1 MKYKRFGLLLVLSML
16 APIITLA
23 QSTTPS
29 KPTIEK
35 LINFNLIHNF
45 EETIILTKQTS
56 IERSL
61 AIDNAN
67 EANIFFASKSKTLK
81 IELISPIGQRFFSDN
96 KSSAGVGS
104 IIIASPE
111 RDNTNGVYIFILFK
125 PQPGMWKYII
135 HETASTNEL
144 NTLQVSLLSDSPV
157 RVSLQSEKQENRLNA
172 DVKLV
177 LAVLEGRNTIKQP
190 IIKATITRFN
200 KQKIVNFH
208 DDGTN
213 GDARAGDGVFTASI
227 KATEPGKFQFS
238 VNIEGKNSQ
247 GNFFWRTASTNFNV
261 IRDTARLLGSFSD
274 RALDTNGD
282 GLFDK
287 IGVSPAIQ
295 VLEAG
300 EYFIRVTL
308 TASNGESIFSN
319 LRVHLPTGK
328 VNPEVIFDSQDI
340 KEYLKVNG
348 SYQVIEVFIERDSY
362 SPNDRLVNLGNTKN
376 YRIEQLQRD
385 AIVLKSNNVKAVGI
399 DINNNGKFD
408 FLDVTVPV
416 NFLYKGDY
424 KWSASLATKNRTVID
439 IASSSGSFDVGNAN
453 LKLRFNGS
461 KIGNA
466 KLELPYI
473 IQGFIV
479 YGGGKS
485 LRTDDDLSIPQFTNN
500 RFEGFITDR
509 EPPKVNFSVE
519 PTILKP
525 ANHQMVE
532 IKVNAQ
538 VTDNIDPTPHHNIVK
553 IATNDGYIVRGDLLT
568 SDDIEIKPDKRVF
581 LRAKPSK
588 NGQERIYTITYGA
601 KDSAGNLTQTTA
613 EVRVPPE

>member
-213 GDARAGDGVFTASI
+213 GDARAGD
-227 KATEPGKFQFS
+227 
-238 VNIEGKNSQ
+238 
-247 GNFFWRTASTNFNV
+247 ST
-261 IRDTARLLGSFSD
+261 
-274 RALDTNGD
+274 
-282 GLFDK
+282 
-287 IGVSPAIQ
+287 
-295 VLEAG
+295 
-300 EYFIRVTL
+300 
-308 TASNGESIFSN
+308 
-319 LRVHLPTGK
+319 LR
-328 VNPEVIFDSQDI
+328 
-340 KEYLKVNG
+340 
-348 SYQVIEVFIERDSY
+348 
-362 SPNDRLVNLGNTKN
+362 
-376 YRIEQLQRD
+376 
-385 AIVLKSNNVKAVGI
+385 
-399 DINNNGKFD
+399 
-408 FLDVTVPV
+408 
-416 NFLYKGDY
+416 
-424 KWSASLATKNRTVID
+424 
-439 IASSSGSFDVGNAN
+439 
-453 LKLRFNGS
+453 
-461 KIGNA
+461 
-466 KLELPYI
+466 
-473 IQGFIV
+473 
-479 YGGGKS
+479 
-485 LRTDDDLSIPQFTNN
+485 
-500 RFEGFITDR
+500 
-509 EPPKVNFSVE
+509 
-519 PTILKP
+519 
-525 ANHQMVE
+525 
-532 IKVNAQ
+532 
-538 VTDNIDPTPHHNIVK
+538 
-553 IATNDGYIVRGDLLT
+553 
-568 SDDIEIKPDKRVF
+568 
-581 LRAKPSK
+581 
-588 NGQERIYTITYGA
+588 
-601 KDSAGNLTQTTA
+601 
-613 EVRVPPE
+613 